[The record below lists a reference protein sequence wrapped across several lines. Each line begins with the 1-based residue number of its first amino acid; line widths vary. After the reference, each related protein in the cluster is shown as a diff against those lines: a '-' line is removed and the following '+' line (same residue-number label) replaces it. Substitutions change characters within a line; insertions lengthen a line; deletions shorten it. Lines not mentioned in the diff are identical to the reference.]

1 MNVRYELTFFQRDS
15 GFGPQH
21 SKSFANSISSVV
33 VSADEILPDRIRDL
47 TGRVFINGKPATVC
61 RTDDTWQFTMG
72 EAIAH
77 ASKGTRLHPGEFF
90 GSGTFPN
97 GAGVE
102 HARFR
107 LRVGDVVRL
116 EIDGIGSVTN
126 EIVAEE

>member
-1 MNVRYELTFFQRDS
+1 MYNNNS

-33 VSADEILPDRIRDL
+33 VSADEILPHMSDL
-47 TGRVFINGKPATVC
+47 TGRVVVNDKTVTEC
-61 RTDDTWQFTMG
+61 RTDRWQFTMG

-77 ASKGTRLHPGEFF
+77 ASKGTRLYPGEFF
-90 GSGTFPN
+90 GSGTFPD

-102 HARFR
+102 HARFQIQI
-107 LRVGDVVRL
+107 GDVVKL

-126 EIVAEE
+126 KIIGEE